1 MLLLYRIM
9 LLICGLYNIIMGVL
23 YLNNK
28 CQKKIIPYY
37 KIDDISEDL
46 KNDLMKKFGKL
57 CLFFGIILLT
67 IPLLLNTVRK
77 MIVFCIIM
85 VTVLLILK
93 IKLLDY
99 RKSILKE

>member
-57 CLFFGIILLT
+57 RLFFGIILLT